1 MPSLWATA
9 PENLLIPKGQPMHT
23 PAPWKIEDG
32 ESRRVYLINDSK
44 GHAVGEIV
52 YSDTRTRSDA
62 ELIAAAPDLLQL
74 VEELL
79 TQHIAH
85 HNNPIHAKARK
96 LLNQLKAAQ

>member
-1 MPSLWATA
+1 
-9 PENLLIPKGQPMHT
+9 MHT

-52 YSDTRTRSDA
+52 YSDTRNRSEA

-74 VEELL
+74 IEELL
-79 TQHIAH
+79 TLHLAH
-85 HNNPIHAKARK
+85 HNHPTHANARK
-96 LLNQLKAAQ
+96 LLNQLKTNQ